1 MEAVGTV
8 IILGYLSPPLAAALV
23 TVVPASSFLVQW
35 LSKRVVASSQQASAA
50 VAASAATADELLEN
64 ISTVRA
70 FAAEPFEQVRARVCV
85 CVWVSCL
92 CRLGLLGLRLR
103 LSCWGNSE
111 GETLGACD
119 GLTLPNPRASPNPG
133 WVQAS
138 RTDGVAVCHATS
150 IQTHSRARC

>member
-92 CRLGLLGLRLR
+92 CRVGAIRAKAKVIMLG
-103 LSCWGNSE
+103 
-111 GETLGACD
+111 
-119 GLTLPNPRASPNPG
+119 
-133 WVQAS
+133 
-138 RTDGVAVCHATS
+138 
-150 IQTHSRARC
+150 